1 MSTAFANRTF
11 VYVECSAGAYQ
22 TDGSYLEGPTT
33 QRTVNG
39 TIQPMSCKETLAY
52 TDGSRNT
59 GLVKVYSNERL
70 SSRTRGEGSG
80 GFVSIGGIVYRLAD
94 EMIYQNSVMS
104 HWKYIGCMVPEN
116 EIPASV
122 FQILGG
128 AQ

>member
-22 TDGSYLEGPTT
+22 TDGTYLEGSAT

-39 TIQPMSCKETLAY
+39 TIQPMSCKETLDY
-52 TDGSRNT
+52 SDGSRNT

-70 SSRTRGEGSG
+70 TSRTRGEGSG
-80 GFVSIGGIVYRLAD
+80 GFVSLGGIIYRLTD

-104 HWKYIGCMVPEN
+104 HWKYIGCLVPEN
-116 EIPASV
+116 EVPASV
-122 FQILGG
+122 SQILGG